1 VHTFPHPALRN
12 PLSKPDENRN
22 LFGRRRLKRLAAFA
36 VLSDKG
42 CGDAAPRFLH
52 HALAGTIFP
61 LTRLSAI
68 PHVEEWRMLY
78 WLPRLC
84 LLVLA
89 GVLIGF
95 GLFPRTSQG
104 VAYTLL
110 VIMMGLG
117 LLSATLYLF
126 PPGKR

>member
-1 VHTFPHPALRN
+1 
-12 PLSKPDENRN
+12 
-22 LFGRRRLKRLAAFA
+22 
-36 VLSDKG
+36 
-42 CGDAAPRFLH
+42 
-52 HALAGTIFP
+52 
-61 LTRLSAI
+61 
-68 PHVEEWRMLY
+68 MLY

-89 GVLIGF
+89 GVVIGF

-110 VIMMGLG
+110 VIMMALG